1 MSDLLQA
8 RRAEATRR
16 LDLLA
21 EPLVEAANL
30 AKGKACVYLT
40 GSFGRGEASSHS
52 DLDLFI
58 VGRSLPDNKR
68 ALSRLDE
75 TCVEADLIRA
85 IDRHGFPPF
94 SGDGEWLAHYTIQ
107 DLIGKLGTAEDDA
120 LNTFTARLLLLL
132 ESRALIG
139 DDIREEAITD
149 TIEAYWRDYER
160 HKAQF
165 VPAFLTNDILR
176 LWRTFC
182 VNYEARTKSEP
193 ARHKAKRKLKNY
205 KLKHSR
211 LLTCYSALLYL
222 LAEFTTKGTVDKT
235 AALAMTRLTPMERVT
250 GLATSSNGAVDS
262 KAKVVG
268 CYEKFL
274 VETDASE
281 DELIERFMDSQR
293 SRDYSNDARLMGD
306 AVHDLLRF
314 EGADSRFY
322 RLLVV

>member
-1 MSDLLQA
+1 VA
-8 RRAEATRR
+8 R
-16 LDLLA
+16 D
-21 EPLVEAANL
+21 
-30 AKGKACVYLT
+30 
-40 GSFGRGEASSHS
+40 
-52 DLDLFI
+52 
-58 VGRSLPDNKR
+58 
-68 ALSRLDE
+68 
-75 TCVEADLIRA
+75 
-85 IDRHGFPPF
+85 
-94 SGDGEWLAHYTIQ
+94 YTIQ

-149 TIEAYWRDYER
+149 TIEAYWRDYDR
-160 HKAQF
+160 HKAVF

-182 VNYEARTKSEP
+182 VNYEARTKGEP

-250 GLATSSNGAVDS
+250 ELATSSNGAVDS
-262 KAKVVG
+262 KAKVVA

-281 DELIERFMDSQR
+281 DELFERFMDSQR
-293 SRDYSNDARLMGD
+293 SGDYSNDARLMGD

-314 EGADSRFY
+314 VGADSRFY